1 MGYNLFKVD
10 PMPQETNTMSATTKS
25 AVETFIDRANRL
37 DALEHTDA
45 ALDLL
50 YDAVDD
56 LMRRREFDRLDE
68 LLHDTT
74 TSDLSLN
81 VLLGLLTATLPARS
95 RLRSRAG
102 FFQRVDET
110 LRARDEWQEG
120 LLVGL
125 EG

>member
-1 MGYNLFKVD
+1 
-10 PMPQETNTMSATTKS
+10 MSATAKS
-25 AVETFIDRANRL
+25 VVETFIDRANRL
-37 DALEHTDA
+37 DALNHTDA

-56 LMRRREFDRLDE
+56 LLRRGNFDRIDE
-68 LLHDTT
+68 LLQDVA

-95 RLRSRAG
+95 RLRSRTE

-110 LRARDEWQEG
+110 LRIRGEWEEG